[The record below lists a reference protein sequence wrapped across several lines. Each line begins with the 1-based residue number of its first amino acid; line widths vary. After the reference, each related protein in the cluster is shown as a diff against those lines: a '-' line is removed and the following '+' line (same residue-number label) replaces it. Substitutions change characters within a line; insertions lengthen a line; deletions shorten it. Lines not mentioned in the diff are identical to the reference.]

1 MPSKNPR
8 IALTLEPHRYEL
20 LTRLAKHQGKSR
32 AAVITETLELI
43 YPVMERVCVV
53 LEAAQLAQESSREGL
68 RQSVAKA
75 EAELLPQL
83 YRAVDQFDMFVE
95 DAAASIGLPLDASEK
110 ASKVIRQAMA
120 DEGPARSAHA
130 PARRVEASSGPRP
143 VIRGS
148 GSSKKGG

>member
-32 AAVITETLELI
+32 AAVIMETLDLLF
-43 YPVMERVCVV
+43 PVMERVCFV

-95 DAAASIGLPLDASEK
+95 DAAASVGVPLHASEK
-110 ASKVIRQAMA
+110 ASAVIRQAMA
-120 DEGPARSAHA
+120 YDGSARSAA
-130 PARRVEASSGPRP
+130 TPARRPEASAGPRP